1 MKGANVIFFLG
12 QEEEKYDI
20 SRSLEDLLYKNIPL
34 TLYVKTKN
42 VIENIMDKE
51 NVHSLGSQ

>member
-42 VIENIMDKE
+42 VIENIMHKE

>member
-1 MKGANVIFFLG
+1 MKGANVIFSRPRKKKF
-12 QEEEKYDI
+12 DI

-42 VIENIMDKE
+42 VTENIMDKE
-51 NVHSLGSQ
+51 SVHSLGSQ

>member
-20 SRSLEDLLYKNIPL
+20 SRSLEDLLSKNIPL